1 MELLERIKR
10 LLDIVGNEHD
20 ELLELYV
27 EIAEEEVLDY
37 CGDVAIPDNLI
48 AQMVVIK
55 FQRRGTESLSNSNYA
70 GNGETFLQDYPSNI
84 INRLERL
91 KRSNR
96 RLRTL

>member
-10 LLDIVGNEHD
+10 LLDIVGDEYN
-20 ELLELYV
+20 ELLEIYI

-55 FQRRGTESLSNSNYA
+55 YQRKGTESLSNSNYS
-70 GNGETFLQDYPSNI
+70 GNGETFLKDYPTHI
-84 INRLERL
+84 VNRIEQL
-91 KRSNR
+91 KKKSR

>member
-37 CGDVAIPDNLI
+37 CGDVAIPENLI
-48 AQMVVIK
+48 AQIVVIK

-70 GNGETFLQDYPSNI
+70 GNGETFLKDYPSNI

-96 RLRTL
+96 RLRTV